1 MSNWSKWQPTEADD
15 LIGRSIRGAYD
26 NILAQIRYARDT
38 SGRECTGTFMLC
50 GPPGIGKTT
59 VARLLAREW
68 VEYDTGD
75 WSEMNF
81 KSWKGRQVG
90 IDTVSKEID
99 ASQSYS
105 LFGKYRCLVINE
117 ADQVQPAAQDIMLDL
132 MEDELPEGYLVFGTT
147 NLRATAQGHLDKKE
161 VSKKTKAA
169 EYLSPK
175 FVSRFEIYDV
185 KAPTKEEAAAGLSR
199 ITDTPPEI
207 ALAAAR
213 KSAGDLRQ
221 AFKEINKYKT
231 ALLV

>member
-1 MSNWSKWQPTEADD
+1 MSNWSKWQPAEADD
-15 LIGRSIRGAYD
+15 LIGESIKGAYE
-26 NILAQIRYARDT
+26 NILTQIHYARDAE
-38 SGRECTGTFMLC
+38 GRECTGTYMLC

-68 VEYDTGD
+68 VGYDTGD
-75 WSEMNF
+75 WTEMNY
-81 KSWKGRQVG
+81 KSWKGRQVS
-90 IDTVSKEID
+90 IDTVNKEIE

-117 ADQVQPAAQDIMLDL
+117 ADQVQPAAQDVMLDWL
-132 MEDELPEGYLVFGTT
+132 EDELPEGYLVFGTT

-161 VSKKTKAA
+161 GSKKTKAA

-175 FVSRFEIYDV
+175 FVSRFEVYDV
-185 KAPTKEEAAAGLSR
+185 KPPSKEEAAVGLSR
-199 ITDTPPEI
+199 ITETPTNI
-207 ALAAAR
+207 AMAAAR

-221 AFKEINKYKT
+221 AFKEINKYKS